1 MWLLAIARSDIR
13 TQTVPNGL
21 TLPATALFGGW
32 RLLWAALHSVG
43 TMAAGRLGGPFGAWL
58 QQAYVDAQAWPALR
72 FMLLAWVACFGLWEL
87 HVMRAGDAKTLMGL
101 FALFPNAEFVAFLMM
116 AVFVLVLPVVLLR
129 LRGRRWGEILAAF
142 GKWMKEG
149 QFLPSE
155 RRLQEQGRPYVWSYC
170 LPGVVYLWLLW

>member
-1 MWLLAIARSDIR
+1 M
-13 TQTVPNGL
+13 
-21 TLPATALFGGW
+21 ALFGGW
-32 RLLWAALHSVG
+32 RVLWAVLRTVG
-43 TMAAGRLGGPFGAWL
+43 AVLAGRLGSPFHVWL
-58 QQAYVDAQAWPALR
+58 QRAGADTQAWPALR
-72 FMLLAWVACFGLWEL
+72 FMLLAWVACFCFWEL

-101 FALFPNAEFVAFLMM
+101 LALFPNAEFVAFLIV

-129 LRGRRWGEILAAF
+129 LRGRRLGDISTAF

-155 RRLQEQGRPYVWSYC
+155 RRLQEHGRPYVWSYC